1 MIHPDALGIARRL
14 PTVNHRGGVV
24 RVGEEIREVRGEL
37 QRWSWLQRE
46 LRPRRARRSE
56 AADGL
61 TGLRLVKFAPP
72 AWGAGPLG
80 DPRGGFIPGGSPR
93 PAGSAAGLRYA

>member
-37 QRWSWLQRE
+37 QRWSGLQRE
-46 LRPRRARRSE
+46 LRHQGRKLSRFGGVAPTSG
-56 AADGL
+56 AAQ
-61 TGLRLVKFAPP
+61 
-72 AWGAGPLG
+72 
-80 DPRGGFIPGGSPR
+80 RGG
-93 PAGSAAGLRYA
+93 